1 MWLLFICFCRKRHQ
15 NAPRTNVLNETAE
28 HDKTKDISTDVD
40 QVYETVDV
48 HYMQLREVRNAGS
61 MSAAEAIYEC
71 PL

>member
-1 MWLLFICFCRKRHQ
+1 M
-15 NAPRTNVLNETAE
+15 LNETAE

-48 HYMQLREVRNAGS
+48 DYMQLREVKKAGS